1 LEGLRVIA
9 NSWSCYLSELDLEA
23 GGEIVWAFTK

>member
-9 NSWSCYLSELDLEA
+9 NSWSCYLSEFDLET